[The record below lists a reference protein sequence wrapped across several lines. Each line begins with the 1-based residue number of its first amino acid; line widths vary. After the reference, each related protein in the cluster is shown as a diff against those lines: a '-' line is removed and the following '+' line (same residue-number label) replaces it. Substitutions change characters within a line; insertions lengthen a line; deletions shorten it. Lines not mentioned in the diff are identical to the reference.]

1 MGPVVRDARPAEDAA
16 ACAAIYRPY
25 VLETAITFELT
36 PPGAAEMQARIERAQ
51 HSHAWLTAERDGRIV
66 GYAYGGAFRSRP
78 AYRYACEV
86 SIYLETGLRRT
97 GTGTTLYSALLD
109 RLTAQGYFMALGGIT
124 VPNQASLG
132 LHAALGFEAV
142 GTYRRVGW
150 KFDRWHDVAWTQRE
164 LATGTPTV

>member
-1 MGPVVRDARPAEDAA
+1 VTRLAVRDAELADAA

-25 VLETAITFELT
+25 VLETAITFEMT
-36 PPGAAEMQARIERAQ
+36 PPDAAQMRARIEGAQ
-51 HSHAWLTAERDGRIV
+51 QAHAWLVAEASGHVV

-97 GTGTTLYSALLD
+97 GAGRTLYAALLE
-109 RLTAQGYFMALGGIT
+109 RLTDQGYFTALGGIT
-124 VPNQASLG
+124 VPNEASLG
-132 LHAALGFEAV
+132 LHAALGFEPV

-150 KFDRWHDVAWTQRE
+150 KFDRWHDVAWTQRA
-164 LATGTPTV
+164 LATGTPT